1 MRRPPL
7 ILITPSFE
15 LRGVEF
21 SDLSVSLSLR
31 YVQAIL
37 AAGGL
42 PIIAPAT
49 ADRALL
55 AESVRHAD
63 GVLFTGGDDI
73 NPDLYDA
80 KLPRAIRKTV
90 RQTPDNG
97 QRDTAEL
104 ILIAEIFRQRKP
116 VLAICRGHQLLNVAF
131 GGKLVTDIAL
141 QLPGSLNHRR
151 MDRAF
156 DVVHDA
162 EVMPGSLL
170 AKITRKHHLGVNSTH
185 HQAIAEPAE
194 PFVATARSRD
204 GLVEA
209 IELRP
214 DLAAQ
219 MPFLLGVQFHPER
232 LVQKGACYRAIFRSF
247 VMACQTAPT
256 AKKFKPANNFPKP
269 AIFSKAN
276 L

>member
-1 MRRPPL
+1 MKRPPL
-7 ILITPSFE
+7 ILITPSVE

-31 YVQAIL
+31 YVNAIL

-49 ADRALL
+49 TDRALL

-73 NPDLYDA
+73 NPNLYDA
-80 KLPRAIRKTV
+80 KLPRAILKTV
-90 RQTPDNG
+90 KQTPDKG
-97 QRDTAEL
+97 QRDAAEL

-116 VLAICRGHQLLNVAF
+116 MLAICRGHQLLNVAF
-131 GGKLVTDIAL
+131 GGKLIADIAK
-141 QLPGSLNHRR
+141 QSPGFLNHRR

-156 DVVHDA
+156 DLVHDT
-162 EVMPGSLL
+162 EVVPGSLL
-170 AKITRKHHLGVNSTH
+170 AKITRKHRLGVNSTH
-185 HQAIAEPAE
+185 HQAIAEPAD
-194 PFVATARSRD
+194 PFVATARSCD

-247 VMACQTAPT
+247 VLACQTAPP
-256 AKKFKPANNFPKP
+256 AKKFKRANNFPKP